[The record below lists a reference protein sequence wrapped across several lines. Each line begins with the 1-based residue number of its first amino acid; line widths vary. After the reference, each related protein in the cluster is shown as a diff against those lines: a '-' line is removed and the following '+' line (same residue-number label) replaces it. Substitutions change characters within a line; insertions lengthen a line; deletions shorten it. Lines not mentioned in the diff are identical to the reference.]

1 MHFIEHLIHVYGL
14 VAVALVVGLECVGF
28 PLPGETALLGA
39 AIYAGTKH
47 DLNIVAV
54 IVTAA
59 IAAIV
64 GRVLGYMLGRV
75 FGYWLLLRYG
85 GYVRMNEAR
94 IKLGQYLF
102 LRHGGKIVFLAQF
115 VPVLRTFAGIFAG
128 ANMMPWRD
136 FLYANVTGSIMW
148 SVSYGYAAYAL
159 GRQFERLQGPVVIV
173 IARAHRRGFIVGGIF
188 INRHEAQL
196 LAEAER
202 AMPGPLQD
210 AVVTAAGRFTGDVRF
225 SLNPLIRIAILD
237 EAGRVIRLAIGVP
250 EKGPA
255 KVA

>member
-1 MHFIEHLIHVYGL
+1 MLHFVEHLIHAYGL
-14 VAVALVVGLECVGF
+14 LTVALIVGLECIGV

-54 IVTAA
+54 ILTAA
-59 IAAIV
+59 AAAIV
-64 GRVLGYMLGRV
+64 GRVVGYALGRG

-85 GYVRMNEAR
+85 SYMRITEAR

-102 LRHGGKIVFLAQF
+102 LRHGGKIVFIAQF

-136 FLYANVTGSIMW
+136 FLVANGVGSIIW
-148 SVSYGYAAYAL
+148 AVSYGYAAYAL
-159 GRQFERLQGPVVIV
+159 RRQFESVEGPLVIFIAV
-173 IARAHRRGFIVGGIF
+173 ITIVGFVVGGIF
-188 INRHEAQL
+188 VNRHEQQL

-202 AMPGPLQD
+202 AMPGPLK
-210 AVVTAAGRFTGDVRF
+210 
-225 SLNPLIRIAILD
+225 LP
-237 EAGRVIRLAIGVP
+237 
-250 EKGPA
+250 
-255 KVA
+255 

>member
-1 MHFIEHLIHVYGL
+1 MLHFVEHLIHAYGL
-14 VAVALVVGLECVGF
+14 LTVALIVGLECIGV

-54 IVTAA
+54 ILTASA
-59 IAAIV
+59 AAIV
-64 GRVLGYMLGRV
+64 GRVVGYAIGRG

-85 GYVRMNEAR
+85 SYMRITEAR

-102 LRHGGKIVFLAQF
+102 LRHGGKIVFIAQF

-136 FLYANVTGSIMW
+136 FLFANVVGSVIW
-148 SVSYGYAAYAL
+148 SVTYGYAAYAL
-159 GRQFERLQGPVVIV
+159 GRQFERLEGPVVIFIAV
-173 IARAHRRGFIVGGIF
+173 ITIVGFVVGGIF
-188 INRHEAQL
+188 VNRHEQQL

-202 AMPGPLQD
+202 AMPGPLK
-210 AVVTAAGRFTGDVRF
+210 
-225 SLNPLIRIAILD
+225 LP
-237 EAGRVIRLAIGVP
+237 
-250 EKGPA
+250 
-255 KVA
+255 